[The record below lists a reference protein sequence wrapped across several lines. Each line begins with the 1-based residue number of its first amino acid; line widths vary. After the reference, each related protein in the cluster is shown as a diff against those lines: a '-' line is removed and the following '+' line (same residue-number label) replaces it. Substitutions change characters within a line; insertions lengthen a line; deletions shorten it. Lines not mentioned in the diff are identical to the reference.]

1 MRNIMIIISILFC
14 TNSIQ
19 AQYKIKHASGTASV
33 NGTSV
38 TVTSNGVVNGIANWV
53 CVNPENIYHLGVNSN
68 PFAWAS
74 GSYTFTFNPA
84 VKKLKLNII
93 GINDSEVVKLFV
105 NNQHFIN
112 TTTGTPNCKP
122 MTLINADGDLAG
134 TNVVVNGFS
143 VGHGSDSIMLSG
155 PITSLTVLDSISS
168 LWYYTA
174 GVGFSLHIIDFPLG
188 VQTQTLP
195 NSISVYPN
203 PATSILN
210 IELKINKWDNEFKI
224 VELYNSI
231 GQLIISSPLERGLS
245 GELKARLNSSSLPK
259 GLYYI
264 KVGNATKKVMID

>member
-1 MRNIMIIISILFC
+1 MRIIIVILSILVC

-19 AQYKIKHASGTASV
+19 AQYKIEHTNGTAIV
-33 NGTSV
+33 NGVNV
-38 TVTSNGVVNGIANWV
+38 TVTSSGIVNGIINGV
-53 CVNPENIYHLGVNSN
+53 CNGSHNFYQTGVQSN

-74 GSYTFTFNPA
+74 GSYTFTFSPA
-84 VKKLKLNII
+84 VKQLKLNIV

-143 VGHGSDSIMLSG
+143 VGHGSDSIMLNGTIS
-155 PITSLTVLDSISS
+155 SLTVLDSIYGT
-168 LWYYTA
+168 WVYTA
-174 GVGFSLHIIDFPLG
+174 GVGFSLHIIDFPVG

-203 PATSILN
+203 PATNQVTIQYESSS
-210 IELKINKWDNEFKI
+210 DGMFA
-224 VELYNSI
+224 LYNTL
-231 GQLIISSPLERGLS
+231 GQQVLT
-245 GELKARLNSSSLPK
+245 SSLDKGKVQVIIPLQLPT
-259 GLYYI
+259 GLYSYQCNFKNGQSHKTGILEI
-264 KVGNATKKVMID
+264 KK